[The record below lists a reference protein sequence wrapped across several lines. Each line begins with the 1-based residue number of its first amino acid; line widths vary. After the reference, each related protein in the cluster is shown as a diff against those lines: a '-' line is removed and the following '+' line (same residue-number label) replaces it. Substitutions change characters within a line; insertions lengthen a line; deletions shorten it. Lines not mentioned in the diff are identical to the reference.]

1 MNTGP
6 FTWPA
11 TTVQVGAQDLTVRRA
26 ESTGPNPEPAVF
38 VHGLGGSSL
47 DWTRLMDLLR
57 DLLDAIAPDLPGF
70 GYSPPPA
77 PAKYSIGAYAR
88 LVERLIEQTFP
99 DTPVH
104 LFGNSMGGTISTLV
118 AARRPELVR
127 TLTLVSPALPE
138 LRPLRSAVPVGLVA
152 LPGVGVRTARKLHTI
167 PPERRVGM
175 LLNLCFG
182 DPAKVPADWR
192 EAAAAEVR
200 RRSELP
206 YAPTVLVA
214 STRALIGQYMLPRR
228 NGLWKQAARV
238 TAPTLLVYGGR
249 DKLVNPRMAGR
260 AVRTYPDARLVMLP
274 QSGHVAQIEHPEA
287 VARAFRQL
295 DMTACSP
302 IR

>member
-1 MNTGP
+1 MSTGP

-11 TTVQVGAQDLTVRRA
+11 APVQVGAQQVTLRRA
-26 ESTGPNPEPAVF
+26 EPTGSGGEPAVL

-47 DWTRLMDLLR
+47 DWARLMGVLR
-57 DLLDAIAPDLPGF
+57 DLLDSVAPDLPGF
-70 GYSPPPA
+70 GYSPPPQ
-77 PAKYSIGAYAR
+77 PATYSLGGYAK
-88 LVERLIEQTFP
+88 LIEQLIEQTYP

-104 LFGNSMGGTISTLV
+104 LFGNSMGGTITTLV

-127 TLTLVSPALPE
+127 SLTLISPALPE
-138 LRPLRSAVPVGLVA
+138 IRPLRSAVPVAVLA
-152 LPGVGVRTARKLHTI
+152 LPGVGPMTARKLHAI
-167 PPERRVGM
+167 PAERRVGM

-182 DPAKVPADWR
+182 DPAAVPADWR

-206 YAPTVLVA
+206 YAPAVLVA
-214 STRALIGQYMLPRR
+214 STRGLIGHYLLPRR
-228 NGLWKQAARV
+228 IGLWKLAARV
-238 TAPTLLVYGGR
+238 SAPTLLIYGGR

-260 AVRTYPDARLVMLP
+260 AVKTYRDARLVMLP
-274 QSGHVAQIEHPEA
+274 NSGHVAQLEHPEA

-295 DMTACSP
+295 RVTACAP

>member
-1 MNTGP
+1 MSTGP
-6 FTWPA
+6 FRWPA
-11 TTVQVGAQDLTVRRA
+11 VPVQVGAQQVALRHA
-26 ESTGPNPEPAVF
+26 EPTGAGAEPAVF

-47 DWTRLMDLLR
+47 DWTRLMDSLR
-57 DLLDAIAPDLPGF
+57 NLLDSVAPDLPGF
-70 GYSPPPA
+70 GYSPPPQ
-77 PAKYSIGAYAR
+77 PARYSLGGYAK
-88 LVERLIEQTFP
+88 LIEQLIEQTYP

-127 TLTLVSPALPE
+127 TLTLISPALPE
-138 LRPLRSAVPVGLVA
+138 VRPLRSAIPIALVA
-152 LPGVGVRTARKLHTI
+152 LPGVGRRTARWLHSI
-167 PPERRVGM
+167 PAEERVGM

-182 DPAKVPADWR
+182 DPAAVPADWR
-192 EAAAAEVR
+192 EAATAEVR

-206 YAPTVLVA
+206 YAPAVLVA
-214 STRALIGQYMLPRR
+214 STRGLIGHYLRPHR

-238 TAPTLLVYGGR
+238 SAPTLLVYGGR

-260 AVRTYPDARLVMLP
+260 AVKTYRDSRLVMLP
-274 QSGHVAQIEHPEA
+274 NSGHVAQLEHPEA

-295 DMTACSP
+295 YVTARTP